1 MNYGSHLRSW
11 HAALIAEVP
20 QAMLHP
26 SSICEKPKV
35 TSEDIMKKS
44 IRFNRSLLPILLMLG
59 TCFVGAPRAQADFL
73 QTDLVSDI
81 PGLAALTDPEL
92 KNPWGMSHNAA
103 SPIWTSNQGTNT
115 ATLYAVTPN
124 NNVTKAAPLNTDGN
138 IAIPPGGI
146 GAVGP
151 TGQVANTNMSSFAI
165 GNGGNGASANFI
177 FANLN
182 GTISAWNGGQTA
194 FIQATTAGASYTGL
208 AINQAQTQL
217 YAARAGGIDVF
228 NSSFQLVNNGAFAT
242 PAAISAAN
250 LFPFNVQTLSNGNVA
265 VTYAPA
271 GRPAQITA
279 TPGMGAVAIFDP
291 TGANV
296 IQTIL
301 GSPNKP
307 LAAPWGITIAPAS
320 FGPFANDLL
329 VGNFSFV
336 ASEINAFDPLSGT
349 LLGTILIDVGFG
361 ISGIPNTAGGL
372 WSIGFGTGGN
382 NGSPNTLFFTD
393 GINGEADGLF
403 GAISVPAPI
412 AGAGLPGLILAS
424 GGLLAWWRRRR
435 QKPA

>member
-1 MNYGSHLRSW
+1 MARTDLAEEGFVMN
-11 HAALIAEVP
+11 
-20 QAMLHP
+20 
-26 SSICEKPKV
+26 
-35 TSEDIMKKS
+35 KS
-44 IRFNRSLLPILLMLG
+44 ARLKRSLVTTAIAVG
-59 TCFVGAPRAQADFL
+59 TLYAGAWRAEADFI
-73 QTDLVSDI
+73 QTNLVSDI

-92 KNPWGMSHNAA
+92 KNPWGMSHNAT

-138 IAIPPGGI
+138 IAIPPGGM

-151 TGQVANTNMSSFAI
+151 TGQVANTNTSSFAV
-165 GNGGNGASANFI
+165 GNGGNGASANFV

-194 FIQATTAGASYTGL
+194 FIQATTPGASYTGL

-217 YAARAGGIDVF
+217 YAANSAGPGSVNVF
-228 NSSFQLVNNGAFAT
+228 NSSFTQVGTIAT
-242 PAAISAAN
+242 PAAISALN
-250 LFPFNVQTLSNGNVA
+250 LVPFNVQTLSNGNVA

-271 GRPAQITA
+271 GRPAQIAANPA
-279 TPGMGAVAIFDP
+279 TGPAVGAVAIFDA

-349 LLGTILIDVGFG
+349 LLGTILIDVASATRQAAFG
-361 ISGIPNTAGGL
+361 PS
-372 WSIGFGTGGN
+372 
-382 NGSPNTLFFTD
+382 
-393 GINGEADGLF
+393 
-403 GAISVPAPI
+403 
-412 AGAGLPGLILAS
+412 AS
-424 GGLLAWWRRRR
+424 GPGATMGAPTRCSSPMESTAKWTGCLA
-435 QKPA
+435 P